1 MNCIGET
8 KSDTLS
14 KYNHQIIQSHHKS
27 EEKQSTYTLGNHL
40 FFHLCGLLVNGL
52 FRCQGYEHMYSYLV
66 GRLCVIASKN
76 LTLLRE
82 KGREVMWEMG
92 RERREEGD
100 GEKLVLR
107 EVNFINSERLLKKE
121 RRHLK

>member
-1 MNCIGET
+1 
-8 KSDTLS
+8 
-14 KYNHQIIQSHHKS
+14 
-27 EEKQSTYTLGNHL
+27 
-40 FFHLCGLLVNGL
+40 
-52 FRCQGYEHMYSYLV
+52 MYSYLV
-66 GRLCVIASKN
+66 ARLCVIASKN

-82 KGREVMWEMG
+82 RGREVMWEMG

-100 GEKLVLR
+100 GGKLVLG